1 MVLLPGLIALAASL
15 CLAGESPLSPPD
27 EAVQRSFEQ
36 FVKGWMSKLERISA
50 ENSRNVHIQS
60 CEGGYQ
66 GHFMCYGPEC
76 EYWIKPTGRRDTP
89 YIGYLIYQEKE
100 FLKRGCSPDEA
111 KKDPGTVVSEMKVTE
126 IFRYTK
132 GKWVY

>member
-1 MVLLPGLIALAASL
+1 MLPGLLALAASL
-15 CLAGESPLSPPD
+15 SLACEALSSPPD

-36 FVKGWMSKLERISA
+36 FVQGWMSKLGRIGA
-50 ENSRNVHIQS
+50 ENSIKAPIQS

-66 GHFMCYGPEC
+66 GHFVCYGPEC
-76 EYWIKPTGRRDTP
+76 EYWIKPTGRDDTP
-89 YIGYLIYQEKE
+89 YVGYLIYQEKE

-111 KKDPGTVVSEMKVTE
+111 KKDPGIVVSEMKVTE